1 MYQDDPTHPF
11 DTIES
16 ARDFMQLLEE
26 SIQEALRDV
35 ERDLAAA
42 TAGGEERRI
51 QALSLAVYKI
61 NKLSEHVHKSGRMLN
76 DLRTLRRLLY
86 GERNLEPAQQGEA

>member
-1 MYQDDPTHPF
+1 MQPSEPMHPF

-16 ARDFMQLLEE
+16 AQDFMELLED
-26 SIQEALRDV
+26 STKEALEDV

-42 TAGGEERRI
+42 TSTGEDRRI
-51 QALSLAVYKI
+51 QALTLAVYKI
-61 NKLSEHVHKSGRMLN
+61 KKLADHVHKSGRILN

-86 GERNLEPAQQGEA
+86 GERQTQATKLED